1 METFSKDT
9 QVVYN
14 GIPFPNAEAIRQIH
28 VALGFD
34 SKGALEGL
42 RVNPEREHFTD
53 DEIGIEGHLSGKHVG
68 PFFGFE
74 PTGLDVQIPYV
85 TFYRFDAAGKLAS
98 ERVVLNLGALTGW
111 AGGRARPW
119 SGWGRP
125 STGSGRLRR
134 ACRPRA
140 GAASGCGASSR
151 SGSASSC

>member
-1 METFSKDT
+1 MPIDQTERARRRDLLRAHMEPENGHDMDGVMETFSKDT

-53 DEIGIEGHLSGKHVG
+53 DEIVIEGHLSGKHVG

-98 ERVVLNLGALTGW
+98 ERVVLNLGALNGW
-111 AGGRARPW
+111 AG
-119 SGWGRP
+119 
-125 STGSGRLRR
+125 
-134 ACRPRA
+134 
-140 GAASGCGASSR
+140 
-151 SGSASSC
+151 